1 LSVREFKNK
10 EKIEKATRY
19 YISSLTHKPER
30 FQDIIRNHWAIEN
43 KLHWSLD
50 VAFGEDYDRKRSENA
65 AQNFSLINK
74 IALNMVKNETTCKLG
89 IKSKRKIAGWNEE
102 YLLKILG
109 F

>member
-1 LSVREFKNK
+1 
-10 EKIEKATRY
+10 
-19 YISSLTHKPER
+19 
-30 FQDIIRNHWAIEN
+30 
-43 KLHWSLD
+43 LD

-74 IALNMVKNETTCKLG
+74 IVLNLVKNETTCKLE
-89 IKSKRKIAGWNEE
+89 IISKRKIAGWVEN